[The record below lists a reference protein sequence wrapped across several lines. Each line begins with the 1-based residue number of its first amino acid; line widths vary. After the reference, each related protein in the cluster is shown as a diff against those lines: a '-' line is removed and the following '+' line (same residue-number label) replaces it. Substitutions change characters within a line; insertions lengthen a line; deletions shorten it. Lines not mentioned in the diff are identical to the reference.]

1 MIELIGRR
9 ACLILLTSLLL
20 GAIFGL
26 FHNSASQ
33 AQIGPEEPILYEDG
47 GGGGGGGGA
56 GAYCP
61 IPSVVVGGRTCTASG
76 CKVYSPSYP
85 VFVCNYRGSDGSS
98 SGCPPLEQCQ

>member
-9 ACLILLTSLLL
+9 ACLFLLTSLLL

-47 GGGGGGGGA
+47 GGGGA

-76 CKVYSPSYP
+76 CKVYPK
-85 VFVCNYRGSDGSS
+85 GQ
-98 SGCPPLEQCQ
+98 L